1 MAMVA
6 SFAIKSWIEG
16 GVIAFVV
23 LLNVVVGFLQEY
35 SAEKTLESI
44 RTLGSPT
51 AQVIRMGSSRV
62 IPTSQLV
69 PGDIVELVTGN
80 TVPADL
86 RYVCCSLD
94 TNVIELCTASTKMI
108 LCHVFANWV

>member
-1 MAMVA
+1 MVA
-6 SFAIKSWIEG
+6 SFAIMSWIEG
-16 GVIAFVV
+16 GVITFVV
-23 LLNVVVGFLQEY
+23 LLNVVVGFLEEY

-51 AQVIRMGSSRV
+51 AQVIRMGCSKV

-69 PGDIVELVTGN
+69 PGDIVEIVTGN

-86 RYVCCSLD
+86 RYVESHLVSFLFSKRIVTIH
-94 TNVIELCTASTKMI
+94 TN
-108 LCHVFANWV
+108 